1 MPKLLTKTKNIVI
14 FILLLTIFPLT
25 FVEGF
30 IAYLHHFSDDE
41 GLKLLNQTYD
51 IFYKICLNSAYI
63 SLIITYIAAHF
74 ITKIKNIKLWIKLLL
89 ISLTYIILFIIF
101 IFTII
106 FISQQL
112 A

>member
-1 MPKLLTKTKNIVI
+1 MSKLLTKTKNIVI

-30 IAYLHHFSDDE
+30 MAYLHHVSDDE
-41 GLKLLNQTYD
+41 ELKLLNQTYD

-63 SLIITYIAAHF
+63 SLMLTYIVTYF

-89 ISLTYIILFIIF
+89 ISMTYIILFIVF

-106 FISQQL
+106 FISQ
-112 A
+112 